1 MGVYGLHWTQLSH
14 WYWYRYCGT
23 LRYFTVLYSTLRYF
37 TVLLRYFYGTL
48 RCFYR
53 IFWYFN
59 LILKAVKEP
68 SELEPERG
76 AEAHEVRRSA
86 EFTKIV

>member
-1 MGVYGLHWTQLSH
+1 MFKPLQYGCLWTPLDP
-14 WYWYRYCGT
+14 T
-23 LRYFTVLYSTLRYF
+23 KPLVLVPVLRYFTVLLRYF
-37 TVLLRYFYGTL
+37 TVLLRYFYG
-48 RCFYR
+48 

-68 SELEPERG
+68 SEPERG

-86 EFTKIV
+86 E

>member
-14 WYWYRYCGT
+14 WYRYRGT
-23 LRYFTVLYSTLRYF
+23 AVLLRYF
-37 TVLLRYFYGTL
+37 TVLLRYFYGT
-48 RCFYR
+48 
-53 IFWYFN
+53 FWYFN

-68 SELEPERG
+68 SEPERG

-86 EFTKIV
+86 ECIEKFITVWG

>member
-23 LRYFTVLYSTLRYF
+23 LRYFYGT
-37 TVLLRYFYGTL
+37 LRYFYG
-48 RCFYR
+48 
-53 IFWYFN
+53 IFWSFN

-68 SELEPERG
+68 SEPEPERG

-86 EFTKIV
+86 EFYKKQSISLLLYSPKQT

>member
-14 WYWYRYCGT
+14 WYRYRGT
-23 LRYFTVLYSTLRYF
+23 A
-37 TVLLRYFYGTL
+37 VLLRYFYGTF
-48 RCFYR
+48 R
-53 IFWYFN
+53 YFN

-68 SELEPERG
+68 SEPERG

-86 EFTKIV
+86 EYF

>member
-14 WYWYRYCGT
+14 LYRYCGT
-23 LRYFTVLYSTLRYF
+23 

-48 RCFYR
+48 RYFYGT
-53 IFWYFN
+53 FWYFN

-68 SELEPERG
+68 SEPERG

-86 EFTKIV
+86 ELLQISAMFTIWVNSFS